1 MKPYDAI
8 VFIEKELEYEDYL
21 RESCM
26 RMGST
31 LDSLKTI
38 LYYLKLIALNIKDLK
53 EFKGRIKYLEYL
65 SLQSKNNQNGIT
77 LSTIHS
83 AKGLEFRNV
92 YIVDLI
98 EGDFPN
104 TTSIDE
110 FNRGNI
116 EILEEERR
124 LFYVAMTRAKESLN
138 LITIANKNDKKKL
151 KAPDFY

>member
-65 SLQSKNNQNGIT
+65 SLQSKIIKMVLLYLQFIQ
-77 LSTIHS
+77 
-83 AKGLEFRNV
+83 
-92 YIVDLI
+92 
-98 EGDFPN
+98 
-104 TTSIDE
+104 
-110 FNRGNI
+110 
-116 EILEEERR
+116 
-124 LFYVAMTRAKESLN
+124 
-138 LITIANKNDKKKL
+138 L
-151 KAPDFY
+151 KA